1 VRKREIMEEEQ
12 DATVK
17 RLTPS
22 HSPSEIRG
30 NAEKFGKEKL

>member
-1 VRKREIMEEEQ
+1 MRKREIMEEEQ

-17 RLTPS
+17 RLTP